1 MNNPKLSAIA
11 PRALPARQRA
21 HHLPVTGRAPLVAL
35 AGLSAESIE
44 DAARVITIASRAA
57 LCLWVHHRDNG
68 DDIKAAR
75 ASVSS
80 AGLIDAVDDLRR
92 VWQASRREV
101 QPTLGN

>member
-11 PRALPARQRA
+11 PRAPTARQRGN
-21 HHLPVTGRAPLVAL
+21 HLPVTGRAPLVAL

-44 DAARVITIASRAA
+44 DAARVLTIASRAA
-57 LCLWVHHRDNG
+57 TCLWVHHRDNG

-75 ASVSS
+75 ASVATAS
-80 AGLIDAVDDLRR
+80 LDDAADDLRR
-92 VWQASRREV
+92 VWQASCREV